1 MLSEQNWTH
10 VNVSPVAG
18 SLGSPTAVGTYNVK
32 YPSIGMSPIVE
43 TLNSY
48 VYSTSRTPVRVVIVA
63 ELVYV
68 VESSVAGSVLEI
80 VI

>member
-1 MLSEQNWTH
+1 
-10 VNVSPVAG
+10 
-18 SLGSPTAVGTYNVK
+18 
-32 YPSIGMSPIVE
+32 MSPIVE

-63 ELVYV
+63 ELVYY
-68 VESSVAGSVLEI
+68 VESSVAGNVLEI